1 MPYIGAGIQRFN
13 TADSLTVNGDAEVT
27 GTVNPSG
34 DTASGDTAAVGF
46 TSAEGL
52 ILTGQGSTSDITF
65 KNDADTTVFTI
76 PTGTDD
82 ISFPDNAAILMG
94 AGNDLK
100 IFHNGSNSQI
110 NDLSTGNLQLLSN
123 GAGVDVLKTD
133 GAVMA
138 KFITD
143 GAVELYHN
151 NTKRIET
158 TSVGVGV
165 DQLFGLSDT
174 DTGIALGA
182 NGANITQFYTANN
195 ERLRIAADGKVG
207 VNTTAANLQMSVNFD
222 SSADAGLGIHD
233 TNSGNLGGMLQFYS
247 GSGQGTLRGNIQNAN
262 NAGIHVNVGTG
273 SVVFTQTGYTAAN
286 ALDDYEEGTFTPEI
300 RIGGSTSGI
309 TQSSQVGQYTKIGR
323 MVTLTG
329 RVAISDKGSNTG
341 AMTIAGMPFASQ
353 NTTNLE
359 SIGAVELNNMSSG
372 TDNLSSLTNNNVIC
386 RISPNV
392 LTIEMR
398 RTMIGANDIT
408 NVQMSDSTVV
418 SFTITY
424 FT

>member
-13 TADSLTVNGDAEVT
+13 TADGLTVNGNAEVT
-27 GTVNPSG
+27 GTSTLTGAV
-34 DTASGDTAAVGF
+34 TASGGATLSSSSSGEFNALTISQADN
-46 TSAEGL
+46 TSGNESRIRFKRTTDA
-52 ILTGQGSTSDITF
+52 GSDRE
-65 KNDADTTVFTI
+65 V
-76 PTGTDD
+76 
-82 ISFPDNAAILMG
+82 AAIVADRLG
-94 AGNDLK
+94 GNDT
-100 IFHNGSNSQI
+100 
-110 NDLSTGNLQLLSN
+110 DLVFETN
-123 GAGVDVLKTD
+123 TD
-133 GAVMA
+133 GS
-138 KFITD
+138 D
-143 GAVELYHN
+143 GAVEKMRLSHLG
-151 NTKRIET
+151 IL
-158 TSVGVGV
+158 SI
-165 DQLFGLSDT
+165 DQLFGLGDT

-222 SSADAGLGIHD
+222 SSAVAGLGIHD

-309 TQSSQVGQYTKIGR
+309 TNNSQVGQYTKIGR

-329 RVAISDKGSNTG
+329 RVSISNKGSNSG

-353 NTTNLE
+353 NTSNLE
-359 SIGAVELNNMSSG
+359 SIGSVELQNMSSG
-372 TDNLSSLTNNNVIC
+372 TDNLSSLTNNNVHC
-386 RISPNV
+386 RVSPNV

>member
-1 MPYIGAGIQRFN
+1 MTRARDIADRKVADNDSLVFGAGSDLTI
-13 TADSLTVNGDAEVT
+13 THDASDSLITD
-27 GTVNPSG
+27 SG
-34 DTASGDTAAVGF
+34 
-46 TSAEGL
+46 
-52 ILTGQGSTSDITF
+52 
-65 KNDADTTVFTI
+65 
-76 PTGTDD
+76 
-82 ISFPDNAAILMG
+82 
-94 AGNDLK
+94 
-100 IFHNGSNSQI
+100 
-110 NDLSTGNLQLLSN
+110 TGNLQIRADDFYVMKQDGSEVMIR
-123 GAGVDVLKTD
+123 ADTD
-133 GAVMA
+133 SFV
-138 KFITD
+138 K
-143 GAVELYHN
+143 LYYDN
-151 NTKRIET
+151 AEKLAT
-158 TSVGVGV
+158 TSVGIGV

-182 NGANITQFYTANN
+182 NGADIMQFYTGNS
-195 ERLRIAADGKVG
+195 ERVRIQAAGG
-207 VNTTAANLQMSVNFD
+207 ISFNGD
-222 SSADAGLGIHD
+222 SA
-233 TNSGNLGGMLQFYS
+233 
-247 GSGQGTLRGNIQNAN
+247 
-262 NAGIHVNVGTG
+262 
-273 SVVFTQTGYTAAN
+273 AAN

-300 RIGGSTSGI
+300 RIGGSTSGL

-329 RVAISDKGSNTG
+329 RVAISNKGSNTG